1 MRCEQSRAEANLHSF
16 KLKLFVVQAA
26 DIQEAFKLFDKDSSG
41 SIDYRELKARLTF
54 PSVKSLMLN
63 LRQMVVQ
70 AALRAL
76 GFPAEKADVQAKMAQ
91 YDKEETGKINE
102 QQFQLLLS
110 DAMLSKDPAELLSRA
125 FQLFDTQNNGKISA
139 DDLRLIANELGHEVE
154 DQDLIGMIEEFDRN
168 HDGVID
174 AEEFQH
180 IMSSSEAY

>member
-1 MRCEQSRAEANLHSF
+1 
-16 KLKLFVVQAA
+16 
-26 DIQEAFKLFDKDSSG
+26 
-41 SIDYRELKARLTF
+41 
-54 PSVKSLMLN
+54 
-63 LRQMVVQ
+63 MVVQ

-76 GFPAEKADVQAKMAQ
+76 GFPAKKADVQAKMAQ

-102 QQFQLLLS
+102 QQFQMLLT

-125 FQLFDTQNNGKISA
+125 FQLFDTQKNGKISA
-139 DDLRLIANELGHEVE
+139 DDLCLIANELGHEVE

-180 IMSSSEAY
+180 IMNSSEAYWVYAKYVTASCGICYTL